1 MPSTSAISWVVAP
14 WKQRAAKTRA
24 AASMISGSRR
34 RWHRRERRADGR
46 VTTVMGTCSP
56 VPARRRRPGIVLCH
70 GDELNSTY
78 SAIDKARVGER
89 PSMSMRPD
97 GRPPFRADHI
107 GSLLRP
113 PALRQ
118 AFRRRAGGEIGEDE
132 FTRIQDDCVRAAVRM
147 QQETGLEVV
156 TDGEFRR
163 GSYWGRFVERTEGL
177 EVRAALLKFRD
188 DHGHEVDF
196 TAPYA
201 TAPMRR
207 AHPLALD
214 EFLFLRDEA
223 TVTAKITLPAPST
236 MHFLRFA
243 DFADRN
249 AYADV
254 DAFFADLI
262 AVFAQ
267 EMDGLVQAG
276 CQYVQLDEIA
286 IALLCDPAIR
296 ERVAA
301 AGGDPGALVDRYI
314 DAINGA
320 VAACPD
326 EVVVGVHMCRGN
338 FRGHYL
344 ADGGYDAVAERFFAG
359 TDAHHFL
366 LEYDTPRA
374 GDFAP
379 LRFVPNGKGVVLGLI
394 SSKTPVLESLDSLQ
408 RRAEEAASHIDLDRL
423 AISPQCGFASS
434 AAGNPLSEADERAK
448 LQRVVEAARAIW
460 R

>member
-1 MPSTSAISWVVAP
+1 MSL
-14 WKQRAAKTRA
+14 
-24 AASMISGSRR
+24 
-34 RWHRRERRADGR
+34 
-46 VTTVMGTCSP
+46 
-56 VPARRRRPGIVLCH
+56 RPH
-70 GDELNSTY
+70 
-78 SAIDKARVGER
+78 
-89 PSMSMRPD
+89 
-97 GRPPFRADHI
+97 GRPPFRADHV

-118 AFRRRAGGEIGEDE
+118 AFRRRAGNEIGEDE
-132 FTRIQDDCVRAAVRM
+132 FARIQDGCVRDAVRM
-147 QQETGLEVV
+147 QEATGLEVV

-201 TAPMRR
+201 TAPLRR
-207 AHPLALD
+207 THPLALD
-214 EFLFLRDEA
+214 EFIFLREA
-223 TVTAKITLPAPST
+223 ATARAKITLPAPST

-243 DFADRN
+243 DFADHS

-254 DAFFADLI
+254 DRFFADLVAI
-262 AVFAQ
+262 FAQ
-267 EMDGLVQAG
+267 EIADLVQAG
-276 CQYVQLDEIA
+276 CRYVQLDEIA

-296 ERVAA
+296 ERVTG
-301 AGGDPGALVDRYI
+301 AGGDPAALVDRYI

-326 EVVVGVHMCRGN
+326 DVVVGVHMCRGN

-344 ADGGYDAVAERFFAG
+344 ADGGYDAVAERFFAR
-359 TDAHHFL
+359 TDANHFL

-379 LRFVPNGKGVVLGLI
+379 LRFVPKGKGVVLGLV

-408 RRAEEAASHIDLDRL
+408 RRTEEAAGHIDLDRL

-448 LQRVVEAARAIW
+448 LRRVVEAARSIW

>member
-1 MPSTSAISWVVAP
+1 MSL
-14 WKQRAAKTRA
+14 
-24 AASMISGSRR
+24 
-34 RWHRRERRADGR
+34 
-46 VTTVMGTCSP
+46 
-56 VPARRRRPGIVLCH
+56 RPH
-70 GDELNSTY
+70 
-78 SAIDKARVGER
+78 
-89 PSMSMRPD
+89 
-97 GRPPFRADHI
+97 GRPPFRADHV

-113 PALRQ
+113 STLRQ
-118 AFRRRAGGEIGEDE
+118 AFRRRAGNEIGADQ
-132 FTRIQDDCVRAAVRM
+132 FVRIQDDCVRDAVRM
-147 QQETGLEVV
+147 QEAAGLEVV

-201 TAPMRR
+201 TAPLRR
-207 AHPLALD
+207 TEPLALD
-214 EFLFLRDEA
+214 EFIFLRGVA
-223 TVTAKITLPAPST
+223 TATAKITLPAPST

-243 DFADRN
+243 DFADHS

-254 DAFFADLI
+254 DRFFADLV

-267 EMDGLVQAG
+267 EIADLVQAG
-276 CQYVQLDEIA
+276 CRYVQLDEIA

-296 ERVAA
+296 ERVAVG
-301 AGGDPGALVDRYI
+301 GGDPVALVDRYI

-326 EVVVGVHMCRGN
+326 DVVVGVHMCRGN

-344 ADGGYDAVAERFFAG
+344 ADGGYDAVAERFFAR
-359 TDAHHFL
+359 TNANHFL
-366 LEYDTPRA
+366 LEYDTPRS

-379 LRFVPNGKGVVLGLI
+379 LRFVPKGKGVVLGLV

-408 RRAEEAASHIDLDRL
+408 RRTEEAAGHIDLDRL

-448 LQRVVEAARAIW
+448 LRRVVEAARAIW

>member
-1 MPSTSAISWVVAP
+1 MSL
-14 WKQRAAKTRA
+14 
-24 AASMISGSRR
+24 
-34 RWHRRERRADGR
+34 
-46 VTTVMGTCSP
+46 
-56 VPARRRRPGIVLCH
+56 RPH
-70 GDELNSTY
+70 
-78 SAIDKARVGER
+78 
-89 PSMSMRPD
+89 
-97 GRPPFRADHI
+97 GRPPFRADHV

-113 PALRQ
+113 STLRQ
-118 AFRRRAGGEIGEDE
+118 AFRRRAGNEIGADQ
-132 FTRIQDDCVRAAVRM
+132 FVRIQDDCVRNVVRM
-147 QQETGLEVV
+147 QEAAGLEVV

-201 TAPMRR
+201 TAPLRR
-207 AHPLALD
+207 TEPLALD
-214 EFLFLRDEA
+214 EFIFLRGVA
-223 TVTAKITLPAPST
+223 TATAKITLPAPST

-243 DFADRN
+243 DFADHS

-254 DAFFADLI
+254 DRFFADLV

-267 EMDGLVQAG
+267 EIADLVHAG
-276 CQYVQLDEIA
+276 CRYVQLDEIA

-296 ERVAA
+296 ERVAVG
-301 AGGDPGALVDRYI
+301 GGDPVALVDRYI

-326 EVVVGVHMCRGN
+326 DVVVGVHMCRGN

-344 ADGGYDAVAERFFAG
+344 ADGGYDAVAERFFAR
-359 TDAHHFL
+359 TNANHFL
-366 LEYDTPRA
+366 LEYDTPRS

-379 LRFVPNGKGVVLGLI
+379 LRFVPKGKGVVLGLV

-408 RRAEEAASHIDLDRL
+408 RRTEEAAGHIDLDRL

-448 LQRVVEAARAIW
+448 LRRVVEAARAIW

>member
-1 MPSTSAISWVVAP
+1 
-14 WKQRAAKTRA
+14 
-24 AASMISGSRR
+24 
-34 RWHRRERRADGR
+34 
-46 VTTVMGTCSP
+46 
-56 VPARRRRPGIVLCH
+56 
-70 GDELNSTY
+70 
-78 SAIDKARVGER
+78 
-89 PSMSMRPD
+89 MRD
-97 GRPPFRADHI
+97 
-107 GSLLRP
+107 
-113 PALRQ
+113 
-118 AFRRRAGGEIGEDE
+118 
-132 FTRIQDDCVRAAVRM
+132 AVRM
-147 QQETGLEVV
+147 QEATGLEVV

-201 TAPMRR
+201 TAPLRR
-207 AHPLALD
+207 THPLALD
-214 EFLFLRDEA
+214 EFIFLRDAA

-243 DFADRN
+243 DFADRS

-254 DAFFADLI
+254 DHFFADLV

-267 EMDGLVQAG
+267 EIADLVQAG
-276 CQYVQLDEIA
+276 CRYVQLDEIA

-301 AGGDPGALVDRYI
+301 AGGDPVALVDRYI

-344 ADGGYDAVAERFFAG
+344 ADGGYDAVAERFFAR
-359 TDAHHFL
+359 TNANHFL

-379 LRFVPNGKGVVLGLI
+379 LRFVPKGKGVVLGLV
-394 SSKTPVLESLDSLQ
+394 SSKTPALESLDSLQ
-408 RRAEEAASHIDLDRL
+408 RRAEEAA
-423 AISPQCGFASS
+423 AISISTGSRS
-434 AAGNPLSEADERAK
+434 ARNAVSRAA
-448 LQRVVEAARAIW
+448 LRAI

>member
-1 MPSTSAISWVVAP
+1 M
-14 WKQRAAKTRA
+14 
-24 AASMISGSRR
+24 
-34 RWHRRERRADGR
+34 
-46 VTTVMGTCSP
+46 
-56 VPARRRRPGIVLCH
+56 
-70 GDELNSTY
+70 
-78 SAIDKARVGER
+78 
-89 PSMSMRPD
+89 SMSPN

-118 AFRRRAGGEIGEDE
+118 AFRRRAGHEIGEEE
-132 FTRIQDDCVRAAVRM
+132 FVRIQDDCVRAAVRM
-147 QQETGLEVV
+147 QEGTGLEVV

-201 TAPMRR
+201 TAPLRR
-207 AHPLALD
+207 RHALALD
-214 EFLFLRDEA
+214 EFMFLRDA
-223 TVTAKITLPAPST
+223 TTVTAKITLPAPST

-243 DFADRN
+243 DFADRS

-254 DAFFADLI
+254 DRFFADLV

-267 EMDGLVQAG
+267 EIAELVRAG
-276 CQYVQLDEIA
+276 CGYVQLDEIA

-301 AGGDPGALVDRYI
+301 AGGDPVALVDRYI

-320 VAACPD
+320 VAGCPD

-338 FRGHYL
+338 FRGDYL
-344 ADGGYDAVAERFFAG
+344 ADGGYDAVAERFFAR
-359 TDAHHFL
+359 TDANHFL

-379 LRFVPNGKGVVLGLI
+379 LRFVPKGKGVVLGLV
-394 SSKTPVLESLDSLQ
+394 SSKTPALESLDGLR
-408 RRAEEAASHIDLDRL
+408 RRAEEAAAYIDLDRL

-448 LQRVVEAARAIW
+448 LRRVVEAARAIW
-460 R
+460 G